1 MWDLNAIGFSIEK
14 ESDTYGEY
22 AFGPLESGFGLTFGT
37 ALRRILLSSIVG
49 VAPIGITIDGVVHEF
64 STIEGVVE
72 DVEEIILN
80 VKKLVVDLEGKDE
93 ATLSFD
99 IKGEKEFKAEDLK
112 VSSEVKILN
121 PELHIATVSSSKAR
135 LKGEIYVKRG
145 KGYML
150 EEEVAESE
158 NFSQLVIPI
167 DAYFSPVLKVNFHV
181 EPMRFEESVNFDKLI
196 IGIST
201 KKNKTP
207 RVALTEAVDIAIN
220 YPTRFKNLLLSD
232 GKDESSENNLN
243 DVKIEDLN
251 MDKRTLNALKNNN
264 IETVGQLVD
273 MSEADLMK
281 LKHFGATSLKRVKE
295 SLEKVNLKLKEQ

>member
-14 ESDTYGEY
+14 ENETYGEY
-22 AFGPLESGFGLTFGT
+22 SFGPLESGYGLTFGT
-37 ALRRILLSSIVG
+37 ALRRILLSSIIG
-49 VAPIGITIDGVVHEF
+49 VAPVGITIDGVVHEF

-80 VKKLVVDLEGKDE
+80 VKKIVIDLEGTDE

-99 IKGEKEFKAEDLK
+99 IKGEKDFTAGDLK

-121 PELHIATVSSSKAR
+121 PELHIATISSSKAR
-135 LKGEIYVKRG
+135 MKGEIYVKRG

-150 EEEVAESE
+150 EEEVAEAE

-196 IGIST
+196 IGVST

-207 RVALTEAVDIAIN
+207 RAALTEAVEIAIN
-220 YPTRFKNLLLSD
+220 YPTRFKELLLSD
-232 GKDESSENNLN
+232 GNASSDKNDLN
-243 DVKIEDLN
+243 DMKIEDLGF
-251 MDKRTLNALKNNN
+251 DKRTLNALKNNN
-264 IETVGQLVD
+264 IETVAQLVD
-273 MSEADLMK
+273 MSESDLMN
-281 LKHFGATSLKRVKE
+281 LKHFGATALKRVKE
-295 SLEKVNLKLKEQ
+295 SLQKANLKLKE

>member
-1 MWDLNAIGFSIEK
+1 MWNLNAIGFSIEK
-14 ESDTYGEY
+14 ENETYGEY

-37 ALRRILLSSIVG
+37 ALRRILLSSIEG
-49 VAPIGITIDGVVHEF
+49 VAPVGITIDGVLHEF
-64 STIEGVVE
+64 STIDGVVE

-93 ATLSFD
+93 AILSFD
-99 IKGEKEFKAEDLK
+99 IKGEKEFTAGDLK
-112 VSSEVKILN
+112 ASSEVKILN
-121 PELHIATVSSSKAR
+121 PELHLATVSSSKTR

-150 EEEVAESE
+150 EEEIAEAE

-181 EPMRFEESVNFDKLI
+181 EPMRFEESVNFDRLI
-196 IGIST
+196 IGVST

-207 RVALTEAVDIAIN
+207 RTALIEAVDIAIN
-220 YPTRFKNLLLSD
+220 YPKRFKTLLLSD
-232 GKDESSENNLN
+232 GKDDGKEDDLSNI
-243 DVKIEDLN
+243 KIEDLN

-264 IETVGQLVD
+264 IETVGQLVE
-273 MSEADLMK
+273 MSENDLMK

-295 SLEKVNLKLKEQ
+295 SLEKANLKLKG